1 MPPPE
6 RVARGLV
13 VGKFCPLH
21 LGHERLIDFAA
32 TRCRQLLVIGWSQ
45 PGFPGYSAE
54 RRERW
59 LRARFPQATVAVLDD
74 ARLAALCT
82 QHGLP
87 VRTLPQDSDNEHVQR
102 EFTAWLCLS
111 LFGGPVQAV
120 YTGED
125 YGDGFAQALATH
137 FGAPVR
143 HERLERALDVG
154 QACGTQ
160 LRADPHAHRHG
171 LAPQVYAGYVQRV
184 AFIGGESSGKTT
196 LARVMAERLQTAWV
210 PEYGRT
216 LWEQQ
221 GGELTPDDLLR
232 IAMAQPQHEDETA
245 RHAHRW
251 LFCDTTPLVTLGY
264 SGWMSGT
271 APEALRQAALRPY
284 DLLFLCAPDIPFDQD
299 GTRMGEAFRA
309 QQHAWYV
316 RELEAR
322 GVDYVLLEGG
332 GWKRASR
339 ACTASW
345 RSGRTI
351 GSVWPSLCRASP
363 RSAVRGKPSVGPA
376 LQEARHK
383 NPRFRGV
390 FRSLHQPGDQ
400 SPRVSSEA
408 LPPAAVVFTVTVFS
422 VAKRNR

>member
-1 MPPPE
+1 M
-6 RVARGLV
+6 
-13 VGKFCPLH
+13 GKFCPLH

-137 FGAPVR
+137 FGASVR

-196 LARVMAERLQTAWV
+196 LARVMAERLQTVWV

-251 LFCDTTPLVTLGY
+251 LFCDTTPMVTLGY
-264 SGWMSGT
+264 SGWMFGT

-299 GTRMGEAFRA
+299 GTRVGEAFRRSSMRGTCA
-309 QQHAWYV
+309 SW
-316 RELEAR
+316 RR
-322 GVDYVLLEGG
+322 GVSTTCC
-332 GWKRASR
+332 WKAIWRRASR
-339 ACTASW
+339 ACRASW

-376 LQEARHK
+376 LQEAGHK
-383 NPRFRGV
+383 TPLSRG

-422 VAKRNR
+422 VAKRSR